1 MARSTHFAV
10 ITPREVKR
18 EGEAEIVVAPGAAGD
33 LAALIDHAPLLT
45 TLRVGIVSAALPGER
60 IEFAVDGGFLQILPN
75 KVIVLTDTALAADE
89 VDEDVARADLL
100 HAEERLAQKHGGD
113 DAAERHAVA
122 WAHARLDVRRRKTG

>member
-33 LAALIDHAPLLT
+33 LAALVDHAPLLT

-60 IEFAVDGGFLQILPN
+60 VELAVDGGFLQILPN
-75 KVIVLTDTALAADE
+75 KVVVLTDTALTADE
-89 VDEDVARADLL
+89 IDEDAARADLL
-100 HAEERLAQKHGGD
+100 HAEERLAHKDDGD
-113 DAAERHAVA
+113 DAAKRRAVA
-122 WAHARLDVRRRKTG
+122 WAQARLELRRRKTG